1 MSKKSRRRNKRLLA
15 AALTALG
22 GAMLLGRG
30 RKPNMD
36 IPDRNRGKMPTGID
50 KVISDVPVSTPTT
63 IQDSMPRVGMRKGDI
78 RPKNEKSI
86 RVNDKGEVF
95 TIAGAKEGIAPE
107 VKNKKTA
114 FVGKDYIYQDGKPYT
129 KGRFGTFRA
138 KQEMDR
144 GMLPPQ
150 LRVPG
155 QKNLTNVQS
164 RTRNFFKNLL
174 TPDTSARSMSGLAV
188 NDAAAKDGGK
198 IVKTETGGKAVRP
211 KKIKRIQIQG
221 FGKARR

>member
-1 MSKKSRRRNKRLLA
+1 MSKKSRKRNRKLLT

-36 IPDRNRGKMPTGID
+36 VPDRNRGMMPTGID

-78 RPKNEKSI
+78 RPKNPKSI
-86 RVNDKGEVF
+86 RVLPNTNKVF
-95 TIAGAKEGIAPE
+95 TIEGAKKGIAPK
-107 VKNKKTA
+107 VGNKKSI
-114 FVGKDYIYQDGKPYT
+114 FVGQDGLIRQGENATPMT
-129 KGRFGTFRA
+129 PGRFGTFKA
-138 KQEMDR
+138 AQEMKR

-150 LRVPG
+150 LRVP
-155 QKNLTNVQS
+155 KV
-164 RTRNFFKNLL
+164 RT
-174 TPDTSARSMSGLAV
+174 PV
-188 NDAAAKDGGK
+188 INDAFSPLIDDAMAKDGGK

-211 KKIKRIQIQG
+211 KKIKRIQIKG
-221 FGKARR
+221 FGKARK